1 MPVPEEDEIKECMI
15 STAGMS
21 FATGSVGA
29 EEGANYS
36 DLDLE
41 RLVEGL
47 RRTRK
52 WCRGLFLSTHV
63 RGKSRA
69 EVLDTF
75 EELRNRVENPQD
87 IAQPLRDDVIEDFQ
101 KEGVNQFLNDDTKQR
116 PNTDVPDVPRNLRA
130 ALRNVDSPEE
140 AERLR
145 TQVSQEGAE
154 NIDPE
159 DFAGDTDEIQ
169 EAQVLEVA
177 ENDTDEGNN
186 GQEEEEDLDTTQRG
200 DATLG
205 NFGN

>member
-21 FATGSVGA
+21 FATGTIGA
-29 EEGANYS
+29 EEDANYS

-41 RLVEGL
+41 QLVEGL

-52 WCRGLFLSTHV
+52 WCRGLYLSTHI
-63 RGKSRA
+63 RGQSKQ
-69 EVLDTF
+69 EILDTF
-75 EELRNRVENPQD
+75 EQLRNRVENPQD
-87 IAQPLRDDVIEDFQ
+87 IAQPLRDDQIERFQ
-101 KEGVNQFLNDDTKQR
+101 NEGQKKFRENESTDTPR
-116 PNTDVPDVPRNLRA
+116 TDTPDVPSNLRA
-130 ALRNVDSPEE
+130 AIRNVDSPEE

-154 NIDPE
+154 NIDPQ
-159 DFAGDTDEIQ
+159 DFAGDTEQVQ

-177 ENDTDEGNN
+177 ENDIDEGNN
-186 GQEEEEDLDTTQRG
+186 EQEEEDLDTTQRG

>member
-1 MPVPEEDEIKECMI
+1 MPVPEEDETKECML

-21 FATGSVGA
+21 FATGSIGA
-29 EEGANYS
+29 EGDQNYS

-41 RLVEGL
+41 QLVEGL
-47 RRTRK
+47 RRTRQ

-63 RGKSRA
+63 RGKSRQ
-69 EVLDTF
+69 EILDTF
-75 EELRNRVENPQD
+75 EELRNSVENPTD
-87 IAQPLRDDVIEDFQ
+87 IAKPLRDDAIERFQ
-101 KEGVNQFLNDDTKQR
+101 NEGRQEFREDESTETPR
-116 PNTDVPDVPRNLRA
+116 TEVPDIPRNLRA
-130 ALRNVDSPEE
+130 AIRNVDSPEE

-159 DFAGDTDEIQ
+159 DLAGDTEQVQ

-177 ENDTDEGNN
+177 DNDTDEENN